1 MREYAAEAMSTETF
15 EERPEIERKIRSL
28 MTQRSATEY
37 ELYQIDCRI
46 TELREALSRCES
58 QREEAPDE

>member
-1 MREYAAEAMSTETF
+1 MSTETF